1 MLMIIIRTPKTS
13 ITTKVMFPTKKTS
26 TKTSIAKKAISRII
40 TNIKSL
46 KIINTKETIS
56 IMSLA
61 IRIAIK
67 LRPLIIT
74 KIIINSKGRHGQNK
88 IIIRISMNT
97 INSKHCLFNLLKIKF
112 RKLLKYLKLNSQ
124 YNKLKTKVLNNKI

>member
-1 MLMIIIRTPKTS
+1 MQMITIRTPKAL

-26 TKTSIAKKAISRII
+26 SQTSIAKKAISRII
-40 TNIKSL
+40 INIKSI
-46 KIINTKETIS
+46 KIIHTRETIS

-67 LRPLIIT
+67 LRPLIVT
-74 KIIINSKGRHGQNK
+74 KIIINSKGRHGPNK

-97 INSKHCLFNLLKIKF
+97 INSQLCLFNLLKIKF
-112 RKLLKYLKLNSQ
+112 RKLLKFLKLNSQ
-124 YNKLKTKVLNNKI
+124 YNK